1 MSGNDTDRSCH
12 PPATGQLSSPSSLMS
27 VFKPIP
33 LGQRIPGSPHSV
45 ACSLPA
51 MADVIGYEE
60 GRPETTKHIASGYP
74 RFVVHSHAKR
84 LCAHLARRPE
94 LAGRSLW
101 LVTSAPM
108 AAALADHLGRTG
120 PATATPFTADGID
133 GVAHADTPALN
144 TLGKVYLQNIGG
156 FLSSRAAEDHLV
168 RLGLLP
174 AAAPEKLFAGD
185 ATAEIKRVLRDP
197 FPVAAA
203 DLLLAPSGMNAL
215 YAAFRAISTVQART
229 GRTAWVQLGWLYLDS
244 IALLR
249 KFTPDPA
256 RDYLRHGDVTD
267 LAGLEKL
274 FATHGPRLAGL
285 IIEAPTNPL
294 IQTADIAAV
303 TALARRHGAKIILD
317 PAVTSPFNV
326 DLLPHAD
333 VVATSLTK
341 YTAHEGDVIA
351 GAVVLNASRPDAAEL
366 RSLVAA
372 HLEPVHGRD
381 LARLAAQIGAT
392 AEVVARINASTLKVA
407 AFLES
412 HPAVAKVWWAHQPT
426 TKASYLKI
434 ARTPASP
441 GCMISFTLK
450 GPLAKFYD
458 AVRLPKGP
466 SFGMTTTLISPFIYL
481 AHYDLVT
488 SEAGRAELAAHGLS
502 PELLRLCLGTEP
514 VEDIIA
520 ALDEALG

>member
-1 MSGNDTDRSCH
+1 MSAFS
-12 PPATGQLSSPSSLMS
+12 
-27 VFKPIP
+27 PIP

-45 ACSLPA
+45 ACSLPT

-60 GRPETTKHIASGYP
+60 GRPETTRHISSGYP
-74 RFVVHSHAKR
+74 RFVVHAHAKR
-84 LCAHLARRPE
+84 LCEYLGRRPE
-94 LAGRSLW
+94 LARRSLW
-101 LVTSAPM
+101 LVSSAKM
-108 AAALADHLGRTG
+108 AGALADHLGRTG
-120 PATATPFTADGID
+120 AAAAAPFAIDGID

-144 TLGKVYLQNIGG
+144 SRAKVYLQNIGG

-168 RLGLLP
+168 RLGVLP
-174 AAAPEKLFAGD
+174 AAAPEKLFSGD
-185 ATAEIKRVLRDP
+185 ATAEIRRALRAA
-197 FPVAAA
+197 FPVADA

-215 YAAFRAISTVQART
+215 YASFRAISTVQARA

-256 RDYLRHGDVTD
+256 RDYLHHGDVTD
-267 LAGLEKL
+267 LAGLENL
-274 FATHGPRLAGL
+274 LATHGSRLAGL

-294 IQTADIAAV
+294 IQTADLAAV
-303 TALARRHGAKIILD
+303 TALARRHGAKVILD
-317 PAVTSPFNV
+317 PAVSSPFNV

-351 GAVVLNASRPDAAEL
+351 GAAVVNAARPGAAEL
-366 RSLVAA
+366 RALIAA

-392 AEVVARINASTLKVA
+392 PDVVARINASTLKVA

-412 HPAVAKVWWAHQPT
+412 HPAVAQVWWAHQPA
-426 TKASYLKI
+426 TKANYLKI
-434 ARTPASP
+434 SRTPTSP

-450 GPLAKFYD
+450 GPLAQFYD
-458 AVRLPKGP
+458 RVRLPKGP
-466 SFGMTTTLISPFIYL
+466 SFGMSTTLISPFVYL

-502 PELLRLCLGTEP
+502 PDLLRLCIGTEP
-514 VEDIIA
+514 AADIIA
-520 ALDEALG
+520 CLHEALA

>member
-1 MSGNDTDRSCH
+1 MSAFS
-12 PPATGQLSSPSSLMS
+12 
-27 VFKPIP
+27 PIP

-45 ACSLPA
+45 ACSLPT

-74 RFVVHSHAKR
+74 RFVVHTHAKR
-84 LCAHLARRPE
+84 LCEHLGRRPE

-101 LVTSAPM
+101 LVSSANM

-120 PATATPFTADGID
+120 AAAAAPFAIDGID

-144 TLGKVYLQNIGG
+144 SRAKVYLQNIGG

-168 RLGLLP
+168 RLGVLP
-174 AAAPEKLFAGD
+174 AAAPEKLFPGD
-185 ATAEIKRVLRDP
+185 ATAEIRRVLRGA
-197 FPVAAA
+197 FPVADA

-215 YAAFRAISTVQART
+215 YASFRAISTVQARA
-229 GRTAWVQLGWLYLDS
+229 GRTAWLQLGWLYLDS
-244 IALLR
+244 IALLK

-256 RDYLRHGDVTD
+256 RDYLHHGDVTD

-274 FATHGPRLAGL
+274 LATHGPRLAGL

-294 IQTADIAAV
+294 IQTADLAAV
-303 TALARRHGAKIILD
+303 TALARRHGAKVILD
-317 PAVTSPFNV
+317 PAVSSPFNV

-333 VVATSLTK
+333 LVATSLTK

-351 GAVVLNASRPDAAEL
+351 GAVVVNTARPDAAEL
-366 RSLVAA
+366 RALIAG

-392 AEVVARINASTLKVA
+392 PDVVARINASTLQVA

-412 HPAVAKVWWAHQPT
+412 HPAVAQVWWAHQPA
-426 TKASYLKI
+426 TKANYLKI
-434 ARTPASP
+434 SHTPTSP

-466 SFGMTTTLISPFIYL
+466 SFGMSTTLISPFVYL

-514 VEDIIA
+514 AADIIA
-520 ALDEALG
+520 TLAEALT

>member
-1 MSGNDTDRSCH
+1 
-12 PPATGQLSSPSSLMS
+12 MS
-27 VFKPIP
+27 VFSPIP

-45 ACSLPA
+45 ACSLPT

-60 GRPETTKHIASGYP
+60 GRPETTRHIASGYP
-74 RFVVHSHAKR
+74 RFVVHTHAKR
-84 LCAHLARRPE
+84 LCEVLARRPE

-101 LVTSAPM
+101 LVSSPKM
-108 AAALADHLGRTG
+108 AAALADHLGRSA
-120 PATATPFTADGID
+120 PAHAVPFAVDGID

-144 TLGKVYLQNIGG
+144 GRGKVFLQNIGG
-156 FLSSRAAEDHLV
+156 FLSSRAAEDQLV
-168 RLGLLP
+168 RLGALP
-174 AAAPEKLFAGD
+174 AAAPEKLFAGE
-185 ATAEIKRVLRDP
+185 ATAGIKRVLRGP
-197 FPVAAA
+197 FPVANDA

-215 YAAFRAISTVQART
+215 YASFRAISAVQACT
-229 GRTAWVQLGWLYLDS
+229 GRTTWVQLGWLYLDS
-244 IALLR
+244 IALLK
-249 KFTPDPA
+249 KFTPEPA
-256 RDYLRHGDVTD
+256 RDYLRHGDVND

-274 FATHGPRLAGL
+274 FTEHGARIAGL

-294 IQTADIAAV
+294 VQTADIPAV
-303 TALARRHGAKIILD
+303 VALARRHGAKVILD
-317 PAVTSPFNV
+317 PAVSSPFNV

-333 VVATSLTK
+333 LVATSLTK

-351 GAVVLNASRPDAAEL
+351 GAVVVNGSRPDAAEL
-366 RSLVAA
+366 RALVAA
-372 HLEPVHGRD
+372 HLEPLHHRD

-392 AEVVARINASTLKVA
+392 AEVVARINASTIKVA
-407 AFLES
+407 AFLEN
-412 HPAVAKVWWAHQPT
+412 HPAVDRVWWALQPA
-426 TKASYLKI
+426 TKSNYLKV

-488 SEAGRAELAAHGLS
+488 SEAGRAELSAHGLS
-502 PELLRLCLGTEP
+502 PELLRLCVGTEP
-514 VEDIIA
+514 VDEIIA
-520 ALDEALG
+520 ALREALG